1 MEILMI
7 ILYIVGYLVAGL
19 LWLLLDAQVLHSMY
33 GDIVKTVASI
43 MLWPLVITIRIY
55 FYVEQRWL

>member
-7 ILYIVGYLVAGL
+7 ILYIILYFVVGGL
-19 LWLLLDAQVLHSMY
+19 WVLFDATVLATTY
-33 GDIVKTVASI
+33 GDLGRTIASI
-43 MLWPLVITIRIY
+43 VLWPLVIAIRIY

>member
-1 MEILMI
+1 MI